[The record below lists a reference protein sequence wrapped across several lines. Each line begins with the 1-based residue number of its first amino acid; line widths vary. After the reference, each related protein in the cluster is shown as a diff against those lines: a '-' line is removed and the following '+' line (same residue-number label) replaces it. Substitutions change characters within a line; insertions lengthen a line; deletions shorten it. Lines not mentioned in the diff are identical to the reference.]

1 MDVQAISDE
10 IVKVLKDAPEKINEI
25 LADPEAEIKKIV
37 GDGEFD
43 VSEVIAAVTEKA
55 KEAGVDLSKIDPS
68 KIDLSK
74 LDLSKFDLSKVQDLA
89 KEAGVDISALAGK
102 VDLKGIEQAAE
113 GFLGNIF
120 GGKSE

>member
-10 IVKVLKDAPEKINEI
+10 IVALIKDAPEKINEI
-25 LADPEAEIKKIV
+25 IADPEAEIKKIA

-43 VSEVIAAVTEKA
+43 VSEVLAAVTAKA
-55 KEAGVDLSKIDPS
+55 KEAGVDLSQLDLS
-68 KIDLSK
+68 KLDLSK
-74 LDLSKFDLSKVQDLA
+74 LDLSKFDLGKVQELA
-89 KEAGVDISALAGK
+89 KDAGVDISALAGK

>member
-25 LADPEAEIKKIV
+25 IADPEAEIKKIV

-43 VSEVIAAVTEKA
+43 VSEVLAAVTEKA
-55 KEAGVDLSKIDPS
+55 KEAGVDLSKIDLS
-68 KIDLSK
+68 KLDLSK

-89 KEAGVDISALAGK
+89 KEAGVDISEFASK
-102 VDLKGIEQAAE
+102 IDLKGIESAAE
-113 GFLGNIF
+113 NFLGGIF
-120 GGKSE
+120 GKKDE